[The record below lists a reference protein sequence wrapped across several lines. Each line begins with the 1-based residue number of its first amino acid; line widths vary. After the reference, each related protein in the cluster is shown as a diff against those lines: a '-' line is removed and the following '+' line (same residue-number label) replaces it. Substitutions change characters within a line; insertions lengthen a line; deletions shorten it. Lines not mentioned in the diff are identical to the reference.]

1 MNKIVYV
8 LDDDNSIGELV
19 KFSLE
24 MNGITCTYCSTIHQ
38 LYDCVDSCVP
48 HIAILDIMLPDG
60 NGLDVMKQL
69 KADHPQIWCIMLS
82 ALGQEIDKVKGLNGG
97 ADEYIAKP
105 FGVLELV
112 ARINAVFRRQD
123 STPLIT
129 KGEYT
134 IDDSAMTI
142 TLCGRE
148 LDINNKEYQLI
159 KYLVQNEGKV
169 LSRESL
175 LNHVWGYDTGETRTL
190 DNHIARIRK
199 LGIKIDTIFGVG
211 YKLKLN

>member
-24 MNGITCTYCSTIHQ
+24 MNGIQCTYCSTINQ
-38 LYDCVDSCVP
+38 LLDNIEQCVP

-60 NGLDVMKQL
+60 NGIDVMKQL
-69 KADHPQIWCIMLS
+69 KAEHPEIWCIMLS
-82 ALGQEIDKVKGLNGG
+82 ALAQEIDKVKGLNSG
-97 ADEYIAKP
+97 ADEYISKP

-112 ARINAVFRRQD
+112 ARVNAVLRRMTP
-123 STPLIT
+123 STLLV
-129 KGEYT
+129 KGDYV
-134 IDDSAMTI
+134 IDHSAMTI
-142 TLCGRE
+142 TLAGKE

-159 KYLVQNEGKV
+159 KYLVENEGKV

-190 DNHIARIRK
+190 DNHIARVRK
-199 LGIKIDTIFGVG
+199 LGIKIETVFGVG
-211 YKLKLN
+211 YKLKL